1 MPRGA
6 ITASLL
12 AKCKPRIVALM
23 SINMLINRKLEMLEK
38 KKKTHVMILAG
49 LKIFTEVVSL
59 LRKTQ
64 TMS

>member
-1 MPRGA
+1 
-6 ITASLL
+6 
-12 AKCKPRIVALM
+12 M